1 MPFMQTNSK
10 VLLIRFSSFG
20 DVTQALSLPAK
31 IREAF
36 PTAEIHWASRKEFH
50 NLIANHPLVNK
61 TWDLDRKTGIK
72 GLIRF
77 ALELRKEN
85 FSHVYD
91 AHNNFRSKIILL
103 VLGFLKNII
112 ILQRPTKRWFRFL
125 LFNFRINK
133 YEMPFSGQRDLIE
146 PLTEWKITKSLPAT
160 PQIFASDKDQTKA
173 KELLHSFANKYITLA
188 PSAAYYLKRW
198 PKNYWSQ
205 LIELLPDENF
215 VLLGGPD
222 DQFIEDIARI
232 APNRCFNLAGKCSL
246 TENIPLIAGSK
257 LLISNDTG
265 LMHIAEQLGH
275 ACIALMGPAPFGF
288 PSRPS
293 TKIMQLDLK
302 CRPCSKHGQ
311 GPCTNSKYHQC
322 LVDITPEQIASIV
335 KQWNN

>member
-20 DVTQALSLPAK
+20 DVTQCLSLPAK
-31 IREAF
+31 VHELL

-61 TWDLDRKTGIK
+61 TWDLDRKNGLK
-72 GLIRF
+72 GL
-77 ALELRKEN
+77 LELAFQLRKEN

-91 AHNNFRSKIILL
+91 AHNNFRSTIITLIIGIFKQ
-103 VLGFLKNII
+103 VEILK
-112 ILQRPTKRWFRFL
+112 RPTKRWLRFL

-133 YEMPFSGQRDLIE
+133 YEQPFSGQRDLIE
-146 PLTEWKITKSLPAT
+146 PLTAWKINKTLPPT
-160 PQIFASDKDQTKA
+160 PQVFSNQKDQDRA
-173 KELLHSFANKYITLA
+173 QELLGSFSKKFITLA
-188 PSAAYYLKRW
+188 PSAAFYLKRW

-205 LIELLPDENF
+205 LISLLPEEHF
-215 VLLGGPD
+215 VLLGGPED
-222 DQFIEDIARI
+222 RFIEDIVQI
-232 APNRCFNLAGKCSL
+232 APERCLNLAGKCSL
-246 TENIPLIAGSK
+246 TENIPLIASSK

-275 ACIALMGPAPFGF
+275 RCIALMGPAPFGF

-293 TKIMQLDLK
+293 TKIMELDLK

-311 GPCTNSKYHQC
+311 GPCINSKYHQC

-335 KQWNN
+335 KKWNS